1 MWKDGFLDYFGCSWE
16 ESTALDETSFIAL
29 SRFQDREDAES
40 VSHRGLSISK
50 PSLLFSDCTLVWIQ
64 NFVWALYLQPDQL
77 FSDSPL
83 FWISHG
89 GETSMRERDS
99 RQGPLNGA
107 LLGGIKTKLPFRLSK
122 RISQLHST
130 IFKQAGSKCTYR
142 AIAKLNKL
150 HKCI

>member
-1 MWKDGFLDYFGCSWE
+1 MIWKDGFLDYFGCSWE
-16 ESTALDETSFIAL
+16 ESTALDEKSFIAL
-29 SRFQDREDAES
+29 SRFQDREDAET
-40 VSHRGLSISK
+40 VSHRGLS
-50 PSLLFSDCTLVWIQ
+50 SLLFSDCTLVGIQ
-64 NFVWALYLQPDQL
+64 SFVWALYLQPAQL

-83 FWISHG
+83 FWISKG

-99 RQGPLNGA
+99 RQEPLNGA